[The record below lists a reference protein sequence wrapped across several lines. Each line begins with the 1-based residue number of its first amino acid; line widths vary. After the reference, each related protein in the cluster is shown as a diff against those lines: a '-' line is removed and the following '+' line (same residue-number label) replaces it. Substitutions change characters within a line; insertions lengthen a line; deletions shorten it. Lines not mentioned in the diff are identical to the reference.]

1 MAERRPSRS
10 RVVRVGGLEL
20 GGGNPIRVQSMTN
33 TDTRDVAATV
43 SQIKRLEAA
52 GCELVR
58 VAVPDMEAASKL
70 GEIKRRIS
78 IPLIADIHYN
88 YKLALA
94 ALEEGVDKLRLNP
107 GNITKREQIE
117 EIVRA
122 ARDRGVPI
130 RVGVNA
136 GSLPQD
142 ILIKYEG
149 PTPEG
154 LVEAALREIELL
166 EGLGFFEIVV
176 SLKASEVPMMI
187 EAYRLFAK
195 ERDYPLH
202 LGVTEAGGGDAG
214 IVKSALGIGTL
225 LQDGLGDTIRVSLTG
240 DPVREVEVA
249 YEILKA
255 LGLRRRGVEIVS
267 CPTCGRTQIDLERI
281 ANEVRERLRGLA
293 LPIKIALMGCAVNG
307 LGEAGRANVGLVGHR
322 GGGTLYV
329 DGQMVKRVPEDRI
342 VDELL
347 ALVRNLDP
355 ALSPESRQP
364 DPSRTNP
371 GGQG

>member
-1 MAERRPSRS
+1 M
-10 RVVRVGGLEL
+10 VMVGGLPL
-20 GGGNPIRVQSMTN
+20 GGGNPVRVQSMTN
-33 TDTRDVAATV
+33 TDTRDVEATV
-43 SQIKRLEAA
+43 AQIKRLEDA

-58 VAVPDMEAASKL
+58 VAVPDMEAASRL

-88 YKLALA
+88 YRLALK

-107 GNITKREQIE
+107 GNITKREHIE

-122 ARDRGVPI
+122 AKDHGVPI

-142 ILIKYEG
+142 ILVKHEG

-176 SLKASEVPMMI
+176 SLKASEVPLMV
-187 EAYRLFAK
+187 EAYRLFAG

-214 IVKSALGIGTL
+214 ITKSALGIGIL
-225 LQDGLGDTIRVSLTG
+225 LQEGLGDTIRVSLTG

-249 YEILKA
+249 YEILRA

-281 ANEVRERLRGLA
+281 TDEVRERLRGLD
-293 LPIKIALMGCAVNG
+293 LPLKVALMGCAVNG
-307 LGEAGRANVGLVGHR
+307 LGEAGRANVGLVGSR

-329 DGQMVKRVPEDRI
+329 DGEMVKRVPEGEI
-342 VDELL
+342 VSELVAL
-347 ALVRNLDP
+347 ALNYGR
-355 ALSPESRQP
+355 E
-364 DPSRTNP
+364 
-371 GGQG
+371 

>member
-1 MAERRPSRS
+1 MIERRPS
-10 RVVRVGGLEL
+10 RVVRVGSLAL

-33 TDTRDVAATV
+33 TDTRDVETTV
-43 SQIKRLEAA
+43 AQIKRLEAA

-58 VAVPDMEAASKL
+58 IAVPDMEAASRL
-70 GEIKRRIS
+70 GEIKRKINL
-78 IPLIADIHYN
+78 PLVADIHYN

-117 EIVRA
+117 EVVRA
-122 ARDRGVPI
+122 AKDRGVPI

-142 ILIKYEG
+142 ILVKYEG
-149 PTPEG
+149 PAPEG
-154 LVEAALREIELL
+154 LVEAALREIEIL
-166 EGLGFFEIVV
+166 EGDNFFDIVV
-176 SLKASEVPMMI
+176 SLKASEVPLMV

-214 IVKSALGIGTL
+214 VVKSALGIGTL
-225 LQDGLGDTIRVSLTG
+225 LQEGLGDTIRVSLTG

-249 YEILKA
+249 YEILRA

-281 ANEVRERLRGLA
+281 AAEVKERLRGLA
-293 LPIKIALMGCAVNG
+293 FPIKIALMGCPVNG
-307 LGEAGRANVGLVGHR
+307 LGEAGRAEIGLVGSR
-322 GGGTLYV
+322 GAGTIYLGGK
-329 DGQMVKRVPEDRI
+329 MVKRVPEERI
-342 VDELL
+342 VEEIVAL
-347 ALVRNLDP
+347 ALNYEEARP
-355 ALSPESRQP
+355 
-364 DPSRTNP
+364 
-371 GGQG
+371 

>member
-1 MAERRPSRS
+1 MIERRRT
-10 RVVRVGGLEL
+10 RVVKVGSLAL
-20 GGGNPIRVQSMTN
+20 GGANPIRVQSMTN
-33 TDTRDVAATV
+33 TDTRNVAATV
-43 SQIKRLEAA
+43 AQIRQLEET

-58 VAVPDMEAASKL
+58 VAVPDMEAAAKL
-70 GEIKRRIS
+70 GEIKRQIA
-78 IPLIADIHYN
+78 IPLVADIHYN
-88 YKLALA
+88 HKLALR

-107 GNITKREQIE
+107 GNIAKREHLE

-130 RVGVNA
+130 RVGVNS
-136 GSLPQD
+136 GSLPQE
-142 ILIKYEG
+142 ILAKYEG

-154 LVEAALREIELL
+154 LVEAALREIEIL
-166 EGLGFFEIVV
+166 EANGFFEIVV
-176 SLKASEVPMMI
+176 SLKASEVLLMI

-225 LQDGLGDTIRVSLTG
+225 LQEGLGDTIRVSLTG

-267 CPTCGRTQIDLERI
+267 CPTCGRTLIDLERL
-281 ANEVRERLRGLA
+281 AAEVRARLRGLT
-293 LPIKIALMGCAVNG
+293 LPIKVALMGCPVNG
-307 LGEAGRANVGLVGHR
+307 LGEAGRADVGLVGSR
-322 GGGTLYV
+322 GGGTLYLR
-329 DGQMVKRVPEDRI
+329 GKMVKRVPEAEI
-342 VDELL
+342 VDELV
-347 ALVRNLDP
+347 ALVLHYDEAR
-355 ALSPESRQP
+355 S
-364 DPSRTNP
+364 
-371 GGQG
+371 

>member
-1 MAERRPSRS
+1 MIKRRPS
-10 RVVRVGGLEL
+10 RVVRVGGVPL
-20 GGGNPIRVQSMTN
+20 GGGNPIRVQSMAN
-33 TDTRDVAATV
+33 TDTRDVEATV
-43 SQIKRLEAA
+43 AQVQRLELA

-58 VAVPDMEAASKL
+58 VAVPDMEAASRL

-88 YKLALA
+88 YKLALR
-94 ALEEGVDKLRLNP
+94 ALAEGVDKLRLNP

-117 EIVRA
+117 EIVHA
-122 ARDRGVPI
+122 AKDRGVPI

-142 ILIKYEG
+142 ILVKYEG

-154 LVEAALREIELL
+154 LVEAALREIEIL

-176 SLKASEVPMMI
+176 SLKASEVPMMV

-202 LGVTEAGGGDAG
+202 LGVTEAGGGEAG
-214 IVKSALGIGTL
+214 IVKSAIGIGTL
-225 LQDGLGDTIRVSLTG
+225 LGEGLGDTIRVSLTG

-267 CPTCGRTQIDLERI
+267 CPTCGRTQINLERI
-281 ANEVRERLRGLA
+281 ANEVRERLKELVA
-293 LPIKIALMGCAVNG
+293 PPIKIALMGCAVNG
-307 LGEAGRANVGLVGHR
+307 LGEAGRAEIGLVGSR
-322 GGGTLYV
+322 GAGTIYLR
-329 DGQMVKRVPEDRI
+329 GKMVKRVPEAEI
-342 VDELL
+342 VEEIVAL
-347 ALVRNLDP
+347 ALDYEEARP
-355 ALSPESRQP
+355 
-364 DPSRTNP
+364 
-371 GGQG
+371 

>member
-1 MAERRPSRS
+1 MIERRPS
-10 RVVRVGGLEL
+10 RVVRVGGLAL

-33 TDTRDVAATV
+33 TDTRDVETTV
-43 SQIKRLEAA
+43 AQIKRLEAA

-58 VAVPDMEAASKL
+58 VAVPDMEAASRL
-70 GEIKRRIS
+70 GEIKRKINL
-78 IPLIADIHYN
+78 PLVADIHYN

-117 EIVRA
+117 EVVRA
-122 ARDRGVPI
+122 AKDRGVPI

-142 ILIKYEG
+142 ILVKYEG
-149 PTPEG
+149 PAPEG
-154 LVEAALREIELL
+154 LVEAALREIEIL
-166 EGLGFFEIVV
+166 EGNNFFDIVV
-176 SLKASEVPMMI
+176 SLKASEVPLMV

-214 IVKSALGIGTL
+214 VVKSALGIGTL
-225 LQDGLGDTIRVSLTG
+225 LQEGLGDTIRVSLTG

-249 YEILKA
+249 YEILRA
-255 LGLRRRGVEIVS
+255 LGLRRRGVEIIS

-281 ANEVRERLRGLA
+281 AAEVKERLRGLA
-293 LPIKIALMGCAVNG
+293 LPIKIALMGCPVNG
-307 LGEAGRANVGLVGHR
+307 LGEAGRAEIGLVGSR
-322 GGGTLYV
+322 GAGTIYLGGK
-329 DGQMVKRVPEDRI
+329 MVKRVPEERI
-342 VDELL
+342 VEEIVAL
-347 ALVRNLDP
+347 ALNYEEARP
-355 ALSPESRQP
+355 
-364 DPSRTNP
+364 
-371 GGQG
+371 

>member
-1 MAERRPSRS
+1 MIKPRASRL
-10 RVVRVGGLEL
+10 VRVGSLAL

-33 TDTRDVAATV
+33 TDTRDVEATAAQV
-43 SQIKRLEAA
+43 ARLEAA

-58 VAVPDMEAASKL
+58 VAVPDLEAASRL
-70 GEIKRRIS
+70 GELKRRIKL
-78 IPLIADIHYN
+78 PLIADIHYN

-107 GNITKREQIE
+107 GNITKREHIE

-122 ARDRGVPI
+122 ALDRGVPI

-142 ILIKYEG
+142 ILVKYEG

-154 LVEAALREIELL
+154 LVEAALRELEIL
-166 EGLGFFEIVV
+166 EGRGFFEIVV
-176 SLKASEVPMMI
+176 SLKASEVPLMV

-202 LGVTEAGGGDAG
+202 LGVTEAGSEDTG
-214 IVKSALGIGTL
+214 IVKSAIGIGTL
-225 LQDGLGDTIRVSLTG
+225 LQEGLGDTIRVSLTG

-255 LGLRRRGVEIVS
+255 LGLRRQGVEIIS

-281 ANEVRERLRGLA
+281 AREVREKLRELA
-293 LPIKIALMGCAVNG
+293 APPIRVALMGCAVNG
-307 LGEAGRANVGLVGHR
+307 LGEAGRANVGLVGSR
-322 GGGTLYV
+322 GAGTLYL
-329 DGQMVKRVPEDRI
+329 DGAMVQRVPEERI
-342 VDELL
+342 VAELVELVLRYDE
-347 ALVRNLDP
+347 A
-355 ALSPESRQP
+355 
-364 DPSRTNP
+364 
-371 GGQG
+371 